1 MKVAAVLIVLAGA
14 AFLYVQLRGSGESAP
29 LPGYHQSQYQPNAPN
44 SYMPDRRRMSA
55 KALEKLLDEETL
67 HWAPNRPVHMR
78 CAKRRRSSWDYVC
91 NDTHLSL
98 RFGIDV
104 DGVGVT
110 SFVVLSPKRG

>member
-14 AFLYVQLRGSGESAP
+14 AFLYVHLRGNGESAP
-29 LPGYHQSQYQPNAPN
+29 LPGYHQSQYQPNPSN
-44 SYMPDRRRMSA
+44 SYLPDGRRMSA

-78 CAKRRRSSWDYVC
+78 CAKGRRSSWDYIC
-91 NDTHLSL
+91 TDAHLNL

-104 DGVGVT
+104 DDVGVT
-110 SFVVLSPKRG
+110 SFLVLGPGRR